1 MIFSSSSISRT
12 NNEADKS
19 LTQTSDGRATT
30 APCLLECAAIFWR
43 PPVSSMSRLNPR
55 QQEARDYV
63 GGPLL
68 VLAGAG
74 SGKTSVITR
83 KIAHLIQN
91 CGIRAQYIVAM
102 TFTNKAAREMKE
114 RVATL
119 LRPGE
124 GRGLTVCTFHNLGLN
139 IIRKEHDKLGY
150 KPGFSIFDESD
161 IKALLSDIMQKEYSG
176 DDGIDEIK
184 NMIGAWKN
192 DLVLPPEA
200 LEKARNPREQ
210 TAAIVYTHY
219 QRTLKAFNAV
229 DFDDLI
235 LQPVKLFQEHP
246 EVLERWQ
253 NRVRYLLVDEYQDTN
268 ASQYLLVKMLIGM
281 RNQFT
286 VVGDDDQSIYA
297 WRGARPENLMLL
309 KEDYPSL
316 KIVML
321 EQNYRSTSRILRCAN
336 VLIANNPHAFEK
348 QLWSEMGVG
357 DEIRVIRCKNEEA
370 EAERV
375 AMEILTLHLRTNRP
389 YSDFAILYRGNYQA
403 KLIELKLQHHQ
414 VPYRLSGGNSFFG
427 RQEVKDLMAY
437 LRLLVNPDD
446 DNAYLRVINVPRRE
460 IGSTTLE
467 KLGNY
472 STERG
477 ISMYA
482 ASEEL
487 GLGEHLDA
495 RYTERLQRFKH
506 WLDGV
511 RHKVALE
518 DPIAALHEMIRDIDY
533 ENWIRQQTASD
544 KAAEFRISNVW
555 FLVEALKNT
564 LEKDEEGDMTIED
577 AIGKLVLRDM
587 LERQQEE
594 EENAEGVQM
603 MTLHAS
609 KGLEFPYVF
618 IMGMEEE
625 ILPHR
630 SSIEAD
636 TIEEERRLAYVGITR
651 ARQTLAFTFA
661 AKRKQYGEIID
672 CTPSR
677 FLDELPPDDLAW
689 EGLDDAPVEVKAARG
704 NNALADIRAMLKR

>member
-1 MIFSSSSISRT
+1 M
-12 NNEADKS
+12 N
-19 LTQTSDGRATT
+19 
-30 APCLLECAAIFWR
+30 
-43 PPVSSMSRLNPR
+43 
-55 QQEARDYV
+55 YV

-83 KIAHLIQN
+83 KIAYLVQH
-91 CGIRAQYIVAM
+91 CGIQARHIVAM

-114 RVATL
+114 RVGSL
-119 LRPGE
+119 LKGAE
-124 GRGLTVCTFHNLGLN
+124 ARGLTVSTFHNLGMN
-139 IIRKEHDKLGY
+139 IIRKEYARLGY
-150 KPGFSIFDESD
+150 KPGFSIFDDGD
-161 IKALLSDIMQKEYSG
+161 IKALLTDIMQKEYSG
-176 DDGIDEIK
+176 DDGADEIK
-184 NMIGAWKN
+184 NYIDSWKN
-192 DLVLPPEA
+192 DLILPDEA
-200 LEKARNPREQ
+200 LANARNPKEQ
-210 TAAIVYTHY
+210 TAAIVYLHY
-219 QRTLKAFNAV
+219 QRTLKAYNAV
-229 DFDDLI
+229 DFNDLI
-235 LQPVKLFQEHP
+235 LLPVKLFQEHADI
-246 EVLERWQ
+246 LEKWQ
-253 NRVRYLLVDEYQDTN
+253 NRIRYLLVDEYQDTN
-268 ASQYLLVKMLIGM
+268 ASQYLLVKMLIGT

-309 KEDYPSL
+309 KDDYPSL
-316 KIVML
+316 KVVML

-348 QLWSEMGVG
+348 QLWSEMGHG
-357 DEIRVIRCKNEEA
+357 DEIRVIRCRNEDA

-389 YSDFAILYRGNYQA
+389 YRDFAILYRGNYQA

-472 STERG
+472 ATQRDV
-477 ISMYA
+477 SMYA

-511 RHKVALE
+511 RQRVASD
-518 DPIAALHEMIRDIDY
+518 DPIAALREMVRDIDY
-533 ENWIRQQTASD
+533 ENWIRQNTASD

-555 FLVEALKNT
+555 FLIDALKNT
-564 LEKDEEGDMTIED
+564 LEKDEEGEMTIED